1 MKGLN
6 GRVALVTG
14 AGGPMGFAVAQRL
27 AEEGMRLVL
36 PDISGTRLAQSRAA
50 LADGGAPVVA
60 LRGDAMQR
68 AEAKDVV
75 DAGMQAF
82 GAIDVL
88 VNVVGGIK
96 SAQLYTPFLQ
106 MSEAQWDSTLALN
119 LKPGFH
125 LTQLVAPGMLERRWG
140 RIVNF
145 ASIVLQGEGGQAD
158 YAAAKAAVAAFT
170 RSLAEEFA
178 PHVRVNGVAPGLIQT
193 TVTDR
198 LDAADRDELTSRGF
212 LKRAGQPR
220 EVADAVAF
228 LCSDESSFITGE
240 VMAVSGGNHPHL

>member
-1 MKGLN
+1 
-6 GRVALVTG
+6 
-14 AGGPMGFAVAQRL
+14 MGFAVAQRL
-27 AEEGMRLVL
+27 AEDGMRLVL
-36 PDISGTRLAQSRAA
+36 TDISGTRLDQSRAA
-50 LADGGAPVVA
+50 LADGGAQVAA

-68 AEAKDVV
+68 AEAQAVV
-75 DAGMQAF
+75 DAGVQAF

-106 MSEAQWDSTLALN
+106 MSEAQWDTTLALN

-125 LTQLVAPGMLERRWG
+125 LTQAVAPGMLARRWG

-145 ASIVLQGEGGQAD
+145 ASIVMQGEGGQAD

-178 PHVRVNGVAPGLIQT
+178 PHVRVNCVAPGLIQT

-198 LDAADRDELTSRGF
+198 LGAAERDELTSRGF
-212 LKRAGQPR
+212 IQRAGQPR

-228 LCSDESSFITGE
+228 LCADESAFITGE
-240 VMAVSGGNHPHL
+240 VIAVSGGNHPHL

>member
-1 MKGLN
+1 MKGLA

-27 AEEGMRLVL
+27 AADGMRLVL
-36 PDISGTRLAQSRAA
+36 TDISGTRLEQARAA
-50 LADGGAPVVA
+50 LAYGGVPVVA

-68 AEAKDVV
+68 AEAQAVV

-96 SAQLYTPFLQ
+96 SAQLYTPFLL
-106 MSEAQWDSTLALN
+106 MSEVQWDSTLALN

-125 LTQLVAPGMLERRWG
+125 LVQAVAPSMLERRWG

-145 ASIVLQGEGGQAD
+145 ASIAMQGEGGQAD

-178 PHVRVNGVAPGLIQT
+178 PHVRVNCVAPGLIQT

-198 LDAADRDELTSRGF
+198 LDAAERDELISRGF

-240 VMAVSGGNHPHL
+240 VIAVSGGNHPHL

>member
-1 MKGLN
+1 MKGLKN
-6 GRVALVTG
+6 KVALVTG
-14 AGGPMGFAVAQRL
+14 TGGPMGFAVAQRL

-36 PDISGTRLAQSRAA
+36 TDISGTRLEQSRAA
-50 LADGGAPVVA
+50 LQGAQTVA
-60 LRGDAMQR
+60 HRADAMR
-68 AEAKDVV
+68 RDEALAVV
-75 DAGMQAF
+75 TAGQQAF
-82 GAIDVL
+82 GALDVL

-106 MSEAQWDSTLALN
+106 VSEAQWDTTLALN

-125 LTQLVAPGMLERRWG
+125 LIQAVAPGMIERGWG

-145 ASIVLQGEGGQAD
+145 ASIAMQGEGGQAD

-170 RSLAEEFA
+170 RSLAQEFA
-178 PHVRVNGVAPGLIQT
+178 PQVNVNCVAPGLIQT

-198 LDAADRDELTSRGF
+198 LDAATRDELTSRGF
-212 LKRAGQPR
+212 LKRAGQAR

-240 VMAVSGGNHPHL
+240 VIAVSGGNHPHL